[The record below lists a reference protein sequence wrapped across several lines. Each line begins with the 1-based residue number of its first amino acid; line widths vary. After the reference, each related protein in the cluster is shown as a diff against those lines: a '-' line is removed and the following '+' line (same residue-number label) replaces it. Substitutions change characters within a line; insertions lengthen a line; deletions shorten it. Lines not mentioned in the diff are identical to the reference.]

1 MHRLN
6 TCVKTATFS
15 AFIFCFFVFNS
26 FTATTQTTQQAAVQL
41 TTLYADSSIRP
52 IGAWWTPAS
61 TPTSA
66 TILKKD
72 HAYRIWD
79 VKDTLPAPRERW
91 ETELLPFD
99 SEVAVEQYWTIRGL
113 DILATAYIS
122 SRYDMPAEALS
133 TNRKVLILTDYQTRS
148 SLITSMNRLIDDLQ
162 REGWVVDFKGAPAGS
177 TPKELK
183 KMIYTS
189 FNDSIRGKLTHV
201 LIVGDLS
208 YAMSGGYSIPG
219 SVGPP
224 DAHPEHGGA
233 WASDAYY
240 ADVETS
246 PGIDAEYQWTD
257 YSVDIPLSEFAIRQ
271 ENVNIPGDGK
281 FDQSLIPTDLD
292 LCVGR
297 IDMRRLKTF
306 GVGSDNRKREL
317 ELIEKYLDRNHS
329 YRIRDFEPPFR
340 ALIDD
345 NFGMFVHVEQ
355 GLIITEAFAA
365 SGWRSFSSIVGA
377 ENVFYGDWIPDTLTQ
392 SLPSL
397 QTHPSLFAYACG
409 GGSYDAAMGVGT
421 VRDFEK
427 NSLNAVFTLLFGSYF
442 GDVWSEDNF
451 MRAALAADGW
461 VLTCGWSGRPH
472 WFLHTMASG
481 ETIGECQ
488 RMSANNAGEYI
499 GATQYDPNSMTW
511 SSYSAGIR
519 SVSNLLL
526 GDPTLTLQGPMLTGE
541 LSIVQG
547 TAPYLIGVEWNISPQ
562 HIDLDPTSQVGYI
575 IESTPTLSEPFT
587 FLKYVEPAS
596 IPVFSTE
603 IELPRFHTFVRVRP
617 FLTANGRLAPLA
629 GRGLIKQWI
638 ITGVDEDVPSKQKNS
653 VRGIT
658 HIYNV
663 LGMHIGSVN
672 IEGNRPYTFLSEM
685 GIKSGLYLLV
695 DEGGNSD
702 TIFLTQ

>member
-1 MHRLN
+1 MHRLKI
-6 TCVKTATFS
+6 CIKTATFS

-26 FTATTQTTQQAAVQL
+26 FAARTQTTQQAVVNL
-41 TTLYADSSIRP
+41 TSVYKDSSIQSIHAR
-52 IGAWWTPAS
+52 WTPAS
-61 TPTSA
+61 KPTYA
-66 TILKKD
+66 TILKKEPS
-72 HAYRIWD
+72 YRGWD
-79 VKDTLPAPRERW
+79 VKNTLTEPREQW

-99 SEVAVEQYWTIRGL
+99 SEVAVEQYWNIRGL
-113 DILATAYIS
+113 DILATGYIS
-122 SRYDMPAEALS
+122 SWYDMPAKALS

-148 SLITSMNRLIDDLQ
+148 SLIASIDRLIDDLQ
-162 REGWVVDFKGAPAGS
+162 REGWVVDSKGASATS
-177 TPKELK
+177 TPNELK

-189 FNDSIRGKLTHV
+189 FNDSIRGRLTHV
-201 LIVGDLS
+201 LIIGDLP
-208 YAMSGGYSIPG
+208 YAMSGGYSILG

-224 DAHPEHGGA
+224 DGHPEHGGA

-246 PGIDAEYQWTD
+246 PGVDAEYQWTD

-297 IDMRRLKTF
+297 IDMRRLKAF
-306 GVGSDNRKREL
+306 GVTVGDRKREL
-317 ELIEKYLDRNHS
+317 ELIGKYLDRNHS
-329 YRIRDFEPPFR
+329 YRIRNFEPPIR

-345 NFGMFVHVEQ
+345 NFGMFVHVEH
-355 GLIITEAFAA
+355 GRTITEAFAA
-365 SGWRSFSSIVGA
+365 SGWRSFSPIVGA
-377 ENVFYGDWIPDTLTQ
+377 ENVFDGDWIPDTLTQ
-392 SLPSL
+392 LLPSL

-409 GGSYDAAMGVGT
+409 GGSYDASMGVGT

-442 GDVWSEDNF
+442 GDVWSDDNL
-451 MRAALAADGW
+451 MRSALAADGW

-488 RMSANNAGEYI
+488 RLSANNAGEYI

-526 GDPTLTLQGPMLTGE
+526 GDPTLTLQGPVLTGE
-541 LSIVQG
+541 LSITQG
-547 TAPYLIGVEWNISPQ
+547 AAPNLIGVEWNKSPQ
-562 HIDLDPTSQVGYI
+562 HVDFDPTSHVGYI
-575 IESTPTLSEPFT
+575 VESTPTLSEPFT
-587 FLKYVEPAS
+587 FLKYVEPANT
-596 IPVFSTE
+596 PVFSTE
-603 IELPRFHTFVRVRP
+603 IELPRFHTYVRVRP
-617 FLTANGRLAPLA
+617 FFTANGRLALLA

-638 ITGVDEDVPSKQKNS
+638 VTGVDEDAPSKQTNS

-663 LGMHIGSVN
+663 LGMHIGSMHVG
-672 IEGNRPYTFLSEM
+672 GNSPYIFLAEM
-685 GIKSGLYLLV
+685 GITTGLYLLV